1 MKNDIR
7 LIKKIAGSKR
17 NWKLTEVDLLY
28 NIYRL
33 NKFGMQ
39 DHSPAQ
45 KFPDGTIVVMK
56 THIDK
61 GIQNLFYKIDYRLPQ
76 HGPEAYRITPYER
89 DGQSLYVN
97 VEGLVDAPGPGVKPK
112 RLF

>member
-1 MKNDIR
+1 MNADIR
-7 LIKKIAGSKR
+7 LIKKFAKSKKKW
-17 NWKLTEVDLLY
+17 NLSEVNLLY
-28 NIYRL
+28 NIYRT

-45 KFPDGTIVVMK
+45 KFPDGTIVLMK

-61 GIQNLFYKIDYRLPQ
+61 GIQNLFYKIDYRLP
-76 HGPEAYRITPYER
+76 HGPEAYLITPYGHN
-89 DGQSLYVN
+89 GQSLYVN
-97 VEGLVDAPGPGVKPK
+97 AEGLVDAPGPGVKPE